1 MKPSHHLGSMY
12 AFLAPPPMLTT
23 FRPFARVN
31 ACSFAKCIHRQKDSR
46 VPRLFEKSRE
56 FSSVEFRRYV
66 TISEAGAAEKT
77 IRDTIKDMSKVALKS
92 RDTKTRE
99 RLSSILGKFVEEEKS
114 KNFKGWSLE
123 LEQQVVAKYVKN
135 LQQSLNELAGTPLAD
150 AYKEELDLL
159 APFQPKVLSE
169 EETRALVEPLVKEAK
184 SIGQFMG
191 VVMKSL
197 KSKGVDP
204 GLARKIGEELG
215 LK

>member
-1 MKPSHHLGSMY
+1 
-12 AFLAPPPMLTT
+12 
-23 FRPFARVN
+23 
-31 ACSFAKCIHRQKDSR
+31 
-46 VPRLFEKSRE
+46 
-56 FSSVEFRRYV
+56 
-66 TISEAGAAEKT
+66 
-77 IRDTIKDMSKVALKS
+77 
-92 RDTKTRE
+92 
-99 RLSSILGKFVEEEKS
+99 
-114 KNFKGWSLE
+114 LE